1 MTSDASH
8 SDTSSGNDHYSAPS
22 TEKHRRTSKK
32 KKETT
37 DAGRSEASSDDE
49 RRSELLVRKHSSTS
63 RRRKVPSV
71 YLLSSSD
78 SPGNILI
85 ACRLNGENYLTWS
98 RAMTNALRAK
108 NKLSFI
114 DGTLK
119 KPDEDDPLRERWEI
133 CNSMIIALGILK
145 PTA

>member
-8 SDTSSGNDHYSAPS
+8 SDTSSGNDRYSAPS

-32 KKETT
+32 K
-37 DAGRSEASSDDE
+37 R
-49 RRSELLVRKHSSTS
+49 
-63 RRRKVPSV
+63 VPSV

-119 KPDEDDPLRERWEI
+119 KPDEDDPLHERWEI